1 MDLASIYKEAG
12 ALLEGHFL
20 LASGKHSP
28 YYLQSAKVLESPAQA
43 MRLAQALATK
53 IREAGIEAD
62 TVCAPAIGGLI
73 AGFALAQ
80 AMDLRSIFVEKE
92 NGTMVLR
99 RGFGVKEGERVII
112 CEDII
117 TTGGSARKAADA
129 LRKLGAKP
137 VAYAALANRGICK
150 RYDNENGSAKVECK
164 LETDIPLFALG
175 DFYFETYEPEA
186 CPLCKAGAGEAI
198 KPGSRG

>member
-20 LASGKHSP
+20 LASGKHSQ

-43 MRLAQALATK
+43 MRLAQKLAEK

-92 NGTMVLR
+92 SGAMVLR
-99 RGFGVKEGERVII
+99 RGFSVKEGERVIV

-150 RYDNENGSAKVECK
+150 RYGNENASAKAECK
-164 LETDIPLFALG
+164 LEADIPLFTLG
-175 DFYFETYEPEA
+175 DFYFETYDPET